1 MSKENKSKYAILGV
15 LSYGPMSG
23 YDIKKFI
30 QQSISNFWNE
40 SYGQIYPILKQL
52 TAEGL
57 ASSHTEKQEGKPERY
72 MYTLTGKGWEAL
84 QQWLTEP
91 SEHLVGRIEILLKLF
106 FGRHT
111 PVSTSI
117 EHVQRFRTL
126 QVQLLH
132 KYAEIEKHINA
143 SCSDETERLYLL
155 MTVSYGLHES
165 QALVAW
171 CDETLAA
178 LSTLAEKEQ
187 IVKTTQKGDIT
198 HG

>member
-23 YDIKKFI
+23 YAIKKFI

-52 TAEGL
+52 TSEGL

-91 SEHLVGRIEILLKLF
+91 AEHLVGRIEILLKLF

-111 PVSTSI
+111 AVSTNI

-132 KYAEIEKHINA
+132 KYTEIEKHINA
-143 SCSDETERLYLL
+143 NCSDETERIYLL

>member
-30 QQSISNFWNE
+30 QQSISNFWSE

-52 TAEGL
+52 TSEGL

-91 SEHLVGRIEILLKLF
+91 AEYLVGRVEVLLKLF
-106 FGRHT
+106 FGRHIA
-111 PVSTSI
+111 VSTSI

-143 SCSDETERLYLL
+143 NCIDETERLYLL

-165 QALVAW
+165 RALVAW

-178 LSTLAEKEQ
+178 LNTLAEKEQ
-187 IVKTTQKGDIT
+187 IVKTTQKDSL
-198 HG
+198 

>member
-30 QQSISNFWNE
+30 QQSISNFWSE

-52 TAEGL
+52 TSEGL

-91 SEHLVGRIEILLKLF
+91 AEHLVGRIEILLKLF

-111 PVSTSI
+111 AVSTNI

-126 QVQLLH
+126 QVQLLQ
-132 KYAEIEKHINA
+132 KYAEIAQHINA
-143 SCSDETERLYLL
+143 NCTDETERLYLL

-165 QALVAW
+165 QALVTW

-178 LSTLAEKEQ
+178 LSTLAEQEQ
-187 IVKTTQKGDIT
+187 TMKTT
-198 HG
+198 H

>member
-1 MSKENKSKYAILGV
+1 MSKENTSKYAILGV

-23 YDIKKFI
+23 YAIKKFI

-91 SEHLVGRIEILLKLF
+91 AEHLVGRVEILLKLF
-106 FGRHT
+106 FGRHAA
-111 PVSTSI
+111 VSTSI

-126 QVQLLH
+126 QAQLLR

-165 QALVAW
+165 RALVTW
-171 CDETLAA
+171 CDETLAT
-178 LSTLAEKEQ
+178 LSRRAEKEQ
-187 IVKTTQKGDIT
+187 ITKTTQKGDIT

>member
-23 YDIKKFI
+23 YAIKKFI

-91 SEHLVGRIEILLKLF
+91 AEHLVGRVEILLKLF
-106 FGRHT
+106 FGRHAA
-111 PVSTSI
+111 VSTSI

-126 QVQLLH
+126 QAQLLR

-165 QALVAW
+165 RALVTW
-171 CDETLAA
+171 CDETLAT
-178 LSTLAEKEQ
+178 LSRLAEKEQ
-187 IVKTTQKGDIT
+187 ITKTMQKGDIT